1 MKRLVFACAL
11 FALLFSGCSGWT
23 VEPLPDISST
33 PFPSATPI
41 ILSATPIILPL
52 PITATANVTPT
63 TLTNTPVPESPTSTD
78 TATPVTT
85 EVITTT
91 PIISVLLTLPPTIT
105 STPSASVDAEILSC
119 NTSIDITHGMG
130 EVTNAYVTISNISEV
145 NLMNVC
151 ATLNAPDE
159 GRPHPDKTKC
169 VASLPAG
176 YQVSE
181 KLTVDFNVRKSLAGS
196 SGRYDGKHPAPT
208 CCSKFLHQHR
218 SDSSEGRQFGHGHA
232 DPISLRV
239 IQV

>member
-1 MKRLVFACAL
+1 MKRIFFACAL
-11 FALLFSGCSGWT
+11 FALMLSGCSGWT
-23 VEPLPDISST
+23 VEPLPYISST

-52 PITATANVTPT
+52 PITATAEVTPAI
-63 TLTNTPVPESPTSTD
+63 LTNTPVPESPTATGTD
-78 TATPVTT
+78 TQVAT

-91 PIISVLLTLPPTIT
+91 PIISVPLTLPPTIT
-105 STPSASVDAEILSC
+105 STPSAAVNAEILGC

-151 ATLNAPDE
+151 ATLNAQDE
-159 GRPHPDKTKC
+159 GRPHPDKMKC

-181 KLTVDFNVRKSLAGS
+181 KLTVDSTLGKASPVQVDVTMGSILLQRVAQNSCTNVDLLPPKVSNLGTVR
-196 SGRYDGKHPAPT
+196 PIPT
-208 CCSKFLHQHR
+208 
-218 SDSSEGRQFGHGHA
+218 
-232 DPISLRV
+232 P
-239 IQV
+239 